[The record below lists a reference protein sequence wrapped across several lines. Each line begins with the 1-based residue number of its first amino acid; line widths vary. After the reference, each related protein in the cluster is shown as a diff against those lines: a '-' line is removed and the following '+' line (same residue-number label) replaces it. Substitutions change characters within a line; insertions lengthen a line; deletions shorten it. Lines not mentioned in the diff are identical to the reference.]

1 MPPAPLT
8 TQLRAVLAARVPPNL
23 GHLRWN
29 PGRRVV
35 VAIAIVGLC
44 ATAFAV
50 ALYVRGRPHEVAV
63 TAPPVAVPSLSPL
76 ATVMPSAAGDVLVV
90 DVEGKVARPG
100 VVRVPTGSR
109 VIDALTAAGGAL
121 PGANTTS
128 LDLARPLV
136 DGEQLRVDLPGVAV
150 GPAAVITA
158 VPPSASGTSE
168 SGGSRVNL
176 NTATIAALDVL
187 PGVGPVTA
195 QHILDWRAQHGRFAS
210 VAQLQ
215 EVSGI
220 GPATY
225 ARLAPLV
232 TV

>member
-1 MPPAPLT
+1 
-8 TQLRAVLAARVPPNL
+8 
-23 GHLRWN
+23 
-29 PGRRVV
+29 
-35 VAIAIVGLC
+35 
-44 ATAFAV
+44 
-50 ALYVRGRPHEVAV
+50 
-63 TAPPVAVPSLSPL
+63 
-76 ATVMPSAAGDVLVV
+76 MPSAASAPLVV
-90 DVEGKVARPG
+90 DVEGKVAHPG

-109 VIDALTAAGGAL
+109 VIDALAAAGGAL

-150 GPAAVITA
+150 GPAAVATGA
-158 VPPSASGTSE
+158 PTTASGTSG
-168 SGGSRVNL
+168 SGGPRVNL

-195 QHILDWRAQHGRFAS
+195 QHILDWREQHGRFTS
-210 VAQLQ
+210 IAQLQ
-215 EVSGI
+215 EVPGI

-225 ARLAPLV
+225 TRLAPLV